1 MNREQ
6 LQSAFIKWDLDQM
19 SVEDLK
25 DYFTNMQNAELDS
38 LDDDE
43 LTEEVRQYAPILVGE
58 D

>member
-1 MNREQ
+1 MNRDQ